1 MSRIVFPRTFSRQS
15 IDHSL
20 SETGLAKHTAD
31 RSELDIVPIG
41 SDRSVLVLF
50 EDEYAC
56 RHHLRTLNDHTSR
69 SSKCVHVVGVD
80 GLPRVVSAV
89 GLTHGGFGEL
99 CS

>member
-1 MSRIVFPRTFSRQS
+1 MSRIVFPRTLSRQC

-20 SETGLAKHTAD
+20 SETGLAKHTAN

-50 EDEYAC
+50 EDEYAR
-56 RHHLRTLNDHTSR
+56 RHHLRTLSHHTSR
-69 SSKCVHVVGVD
+69 NSKCVHVVGVD
-80 GLPRVVSAV
+80 GLPRVVSAI
-89 GLTHGGFGEL
+89 GLTRGGLSEL